1 MRLYFANTSIGT
13 QKGPRIGVQKGPLSD
28 VRCGLVQVANRRD
41 PRAAWSALTSDGT
54 TRAGG
59 ACLPTWASLRGGAV
73 GEGTAS
79 VRISC
84 GS

>member
-41 PRAAWSALTSDGT
+41 PRAAWSALASDGT